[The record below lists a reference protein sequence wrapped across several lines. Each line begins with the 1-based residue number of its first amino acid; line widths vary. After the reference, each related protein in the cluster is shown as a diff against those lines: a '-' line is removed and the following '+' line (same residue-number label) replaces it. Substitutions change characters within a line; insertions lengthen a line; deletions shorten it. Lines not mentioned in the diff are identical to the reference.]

1 MKGLVGADVSD
12 RPSELL
18 ILATFVLCRPGPE
31 TRNFAS
37 TLYMYIW
44 VDGYV
49 CISISTHDI
58 CVCVS
63 IIIYVLTY
71 IYIYVIS

>member
-58 CVCVS
+58 CVCVYNY
-63 IIIYVLTY
+63 ICID
-71 IYIYVIS
+71 IYIYM